1 VSSDSPENVTRQD
14 ADPEESPAL
23 WPTRR
28 AYPMFLVGAAA
39 VVATLAAAR
48 VSAAFLIVGALG
60 AAMVA
65 DGLEPFHGGWIGFRR
80 SVDLRRVLMFLAYFV
95 VAVVA
100 LGGIS
105 VVFQQHVLLGP

>member
-14 ADPEESPAL
+14 ADPDESPAL

-28 AYPMFLVGAAA
+28 AYLMFLVGAAA

-48 VSAAFLIVGALG
+48 VSAAFLIVGAVG
-60 AAMVA
+60 AAIFA
-65 DGLEPFHGGWIGFRR
+65 DGLEPFDGGWIGFQRP
-80 SVDLRRVLMFLAYFV
+80 VDLRRVLLFLAYFV
-95 VAVVA
+95 VALVA
-100 LGGIS
+100 LGGIA